1 MALVERGEELA
12 ALGRLYAESGRGR
25 GQVALISGGVASGKT
40 ELLDTFAE
48 RVAAD
53 GAVLL
58 AATGSRAERTLPF
71 GVLRQL
77 FAAPSLPVAVAAR
90 LTGPLRAA
98 GTPDERS
105 GHGPDQVDPLDSVT
119 DPTAIG
125 RTGARVLD
133 DVCACLLDLARDRTV
148 VLTVDDVQF
157 ADAPSLQALLYL
169 QRRMR
174 FARVLVLLTE
184 WALPRPTQAVFRA
197 EVTRQPNTAHLR
209 LAPLSRAGVG
219 ELLATRL
226 DPATAQALAPVHHA
240 ISGGN
245 PLLVTA
251 LIADHVDHRARA
263 RLRPADGGSGGSGGI
278 AVGPEFGTAVLA
290 CLHRWE
296 PAMLLVARGLALLGD
311 AGSPVL
317 LGILLDITSDSA
329 AQVLDVLEMAGLLD
343 GGRFRHPVAKAA
355 VLDSLAPAER
365 RGLHARAARLLYR
378 DGAPADEVAHHLT
391 AAEGTGEDT
400 EAAWAVEVLRHAAQ
414 EDLVADRFDLAVG
427 RLDLAARISRDAD
440 ERADITTQLLRV
452 EWRRNPSAAARHLP
466 SLRAARAEG
475 RLSER
480 NSVHLAKFL
489 LWYGHTDDLSGTL
502 TGLAS
507 AAAHRDAPKAGQL
520 SLVFHWLA
528 FLFPPVVAGVP
539 VPEQTG
545 QSAATLANPWAR
557 ASAMLDRVRFG
568 GPREEIVVAAEHI
581 LQSCRLG
588 EQTLGSQLS
597 ALAALVHADRN
608 DRAAHWCESLLT
620 DAAARGA
627 VTWQAVFGAM
637 RAEIAM
643 RQGDLP
649 AAAEHAA
656 TAFAKLSPQGW
667 GVAIGVPLSTRVAAA
682 TAMGKHDEAAALLR
696 VPVPEA
702 MYQTQFGLQYLY
714 ARGCHYLATDRP
726 HAALGDFQRCGEM
739 MSGWDVDLPALVPWR
754 AGAAQAQVALGNRE
768 SARAL
773 IADQLTRPGSEGART
788 RGATLRVLATAST
801 ADRRITLLTEA
812 VDLLHTGGDRFELAR
827 ALLDLSHAHNASGDC
842 EKARTVARR
851 ALQMAKSC
859 HAEPLS
865 RELLPGRDPEVP
877 EQSHREPTGMDALS
891 EAERRVAVLAALGHT
906 NREIGGKLYITVSTV
921 EQHLTRV
928 YRKLNVSRRTDL
940 PAGLPHQLLAT
951 AEDR

>member
-40 ELLDTFAE
+40 ELLHAFAD

-53 GAVLL
+53 GAALL
-58 AATGSRAERTLPF
+58 TATGSRAERTLPF

-77 FAAPSLPVAVAAR
+77 FAGPALSGAA
-90 LTGPLRAA
+90 AA
-98 GTPDERS
+98 GIAELIGEVGGGESQPDT
-105 GHGPDQVDPLDSVT
+105 GAVPQAPTDPTAADPAAT

-133 DVCACLLDLARDRTV
+133 EVCAALLELAAERTV
-148 VLTVDDVQF
+148 VIAVDDVQF
-157 ADAPSLQALLYL
+157 ADGESLQALLYL
-169 QRRMR
+169 RRRMR

-197 EVTRQPNTAHLR
+197 EVTRQPNTTHLR
-209 LAPLSRAGVG
+209 LAPLSLAGVA
-219 ELLATRL
+219 ELLAGRL
-226 DPATAQALAPVHHA
+226 DPATAVALAPVHHA
-240 ISGGN
+240 VSGGN

-251 LIADHVDHRARA
+251 LVNDHRAAVRSG
-263 RLRPADGGSGGSGGI
+263 LRPGDG
-278 AVGPEFGTAVLA
+278 AVVVGQEFGTAVLA

-296 PAMLLVARGLALLGD
+296 PAMLQVARGLALLGD

-317 LGILLDITSDSA
+317 LGSLLDITSDAA
-329 AQVLDVLEMAGLLD
+329 AQVLDVLELAGLLD

-355 VLDSLAPAER
+355 VLDSIAPADR
-365 RGLHARAARLLYR
+365 RALHARAARLLYR
-378 DGAPADEVAHHLT
+378 DGAPADEVARHLT
-391 AAEGTGEDT
+391 AADGAEEPGEQT
-400 EAAWAVEVLRHAAQ
+400 WAVEVLRHAAQ
-414 EDLVADRFDLAVG
+414 EDLVADRMDLAVR
-427 RLDLAARISRDAD
+427 RLELAARTSGDVD

-466 SLRAARAEG
+466 SLRAARAQG
-475 RLSER
+475 RLSDR
-480 NSVHLAKFL
+480 NAVHLAKFL
-489 LWYGHTDDLSGTL
+489 LWYGHTEELSGTL
-502 TGLAS
+502 SGLA
-507 AAAHRDAPKAGQL
+507 AAAADRAAPMAGQL

-528 FLFPPVVAGVP
+528 FLYPPVVAGMP
-539 VPEQTG
+539 APEAG
-545 QSAATLANPWAR
+545 QPQPLLANPWTR

-608 DRAAHWCESLLT
+608 DRAAHWCDSLLS
-620 DAAARGA
+620 DATARGA
-627 VTWQAVFGAM
+627 LTWQAVIGAM
-637 RAEIAM
+637 RAEVAL

-649 AAAEHAA
+649 AAAELA
-656 TAFAKLSPQGW
+656 TAAFDKLSPQGW

-682 TAMGKHDEAAALLR
+682 TAMGRHEEAAALLR
-696 VPVPEA
+696 VPVPDS

-714 ARGCHYLATDRP
+714 ARGSHYLATDRP
-726 HAALGDFQRCGEM
+726 HAALADFQRCGEL

-754 AGAAQAQVALGNRE
+754 SGAAQAQLALGNRE
-768 SARAL
+768 NARAL
-773 IADQLTRPGSEGART
+773 MTDQLTRPGCEGART
-788 RGATLRVLATAST
+788 RGATLRILAAATTAE
-801 ADRRITLLTEA
+801 RRVPLLTEA

-827 ALLDLSHAHNASGDC
+827 ALLDLSHAHSAAGEC

-851 ALQMAKSC
+851 ALQMAKGC
-859 HAEPLS
+859 QAEPLS
-865 RELLPGRDPEVP
+865 RELLPGREPEVP
-877 EQSHREPTGMDALS
+877 EQTGRHQEPTGMDALS

-940 PAGLPHQLLAT
+940 PAGLPRQLLAT